1 VSKRKHINTNRL
13 RVRLVRNLQRARKS
27 FAQKHPHAVELLKN
41 KGIEIGNL
49 REHAK
54 KVLASGL
61 VAGSIL
67 LATPTINELPK
78 DNLARFSELP
88 LREREKMF
96 SQSLKIHLVT
106 DGYSLAPSQEKEI
119 SDIIQDQWGITAV
132 PILEGK
138 RLNHSYGMIGA
149 EQHLPRYPGDAIY
162 QHAELQQAG
171 MTPGRGAW
179 GYFVSSKNELT
190 DEVIQKEKYY
200 VAVQT
205 LYLSDWTTRL
215 SYLRDWYKFRKVV
228 VVNPNNGRTVV
239 AVVADSGPAAWTG
252 KHFGGSP
259 EVMTELRL
267 DVGKQKGP
275 VILFFVDDPEDRV
288 PLGPVEYNLEKLQK
302 V

>member
-1 VSKRKHINTNRL
+1 MSKRKHINTNRL

-205 LYLSDWTTRL
+205 LYLPDWNTNWVAL
-215 SYLRDWYKFRKVV
+215 KEWYKFRKVLV
-228 VVNPNNGRTVV
+228 INPENGKSVV
-239 AVVADSGPAAWTG
+239 AVIGDAGPAKWTG

-259 EVMTELRL
+259 EVMERL
-267 DVGKQKGP
+267 DLYDGMRKGK
-275 VILFFVDDPEDRV
+275 VLLYFVNDPDDSV
-288 PLGPVEYNLEKLQK
+288 PLGPVGYN
-302 V
+302 